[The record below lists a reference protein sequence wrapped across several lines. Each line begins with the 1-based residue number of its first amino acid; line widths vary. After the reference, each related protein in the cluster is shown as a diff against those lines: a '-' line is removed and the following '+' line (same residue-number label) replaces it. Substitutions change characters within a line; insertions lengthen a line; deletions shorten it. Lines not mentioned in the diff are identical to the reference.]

1 MHIQVHV
8 YDSCIAVSPVAFISY
23 CGALICL
30 LLHCLYFSVSLIDR
44 QYREYLEHVLEY
56 LTSFLYRTEPLQDIE
71 KIFLKVSL
79 ILPFFYINA
88 PLCSTGLCDY
98 VVFHFG
104 LSSTFIAFLTM
115 MSLLYIH
122 LGAANCGFGNNLLNN
137 IEYD

>member
-1 MHIQVHV
+1 M
-8 YDSCIAVSPVAFISY
+8 
-23 CGALICL
+23 
-30 LLHCLYFSVSLIDR
+30 LHLYVNCYAQYCLYLSICLIDR
-44 QYREYLEHVLEY
+44 QYREYLEHILEY

-71 KIFLKVSL
+71 KIFLKVTL

-122 LGAANCGFGNNLLNN
+122 LGAANSGLAVICS
-137 IEYD
+137 IA